1 MQRTLTP
8 SALSRFEDVE
18 DMARI
23 NVIGWMIENGIEGV
37 TWKVTD
43 KSLVYYDL
51 NGKRTIVPLDRIRQE
66 MA

>member
-1 MQRTLTP
+1 
-8 SALSRFEDVE
+8 
-18 DMARI
+18 MARI

-51 NGKRTIVPLDRIRQE
+51 NGKRTVVPLDRIRQE